1 MRYFLFLTVL
11 LFFSASLFAEP
22 ITGKVISISD
32 GDTITIM
39 DSSKTQHKIRLEH
52 IDTPEKKQAFGTKAK
67 QYLSSMIFG
76 KNVKV
81 EIKEKDRYGRYIGTV
96 FLEKKNINLEMIKAG
111 LAWHYKKYSKDKTF
125 AAAEAL
131 ARKKKTGL
139 WNDKK
144 PIPPWEFRRK

>member
-1 MRYFLFLTVL
+1 MKNSFLLIFFACITPL
-11 LFFSASLFAEP
+11 LSEP
-22 ITGKVISISD
+22 ITGKVISIAD
-32 GDTITIM
+32 GDTITIL

-52 IDTPEKKQAFGTKAK
+52 IDTPERKQAFGAKAK

-96 FLEKKNINLEMIKAG
+96 FLEKKNINLEMVKAG

-131 ARKKKTGL
+131 ARKKKAGL
-139 WNDKK
+139 WSEKK

>member
-1 MRYFLFLTVL
+1 MKNSFLLIFFLCITPL
-11 LFFSASLFAEP
+11 LSEP
-22 ITGKVISISD
+22 ITGKVISIAD
-32 GDTITIM
+32 GDTITIL

-52 IDTPEKKQAFGTKAK
+52 IDTPEKKQAFGAKAK

-131 ARKKKTGL
+131 ARKKKAGL
-139 WNDKK
+139 WNEKK